1 MGRPMPGRLPDVV
14 RDVGT
19 GARGAGRDARIGLD
33 QPLAVG
39 VEVLRV
45 QPVLLGHRA
54 CELGVELREQRRV
67 VAQLVHVVSEVV
79 ETRGVVEVFVLL
91 QRAFRIGNI
100 GGRSLVYALYHRGHL
115 LQLLADRHGNGPA
128 VVVRGFVLLVKFV
141 ETAADALQVVSRPVF
156 GEEVGENQV
165 VRVSV
170 GHHLAGRGDQVVG
183 DVPQV
188 VCRLDRRHEAVV
200 EENVVE
206 MKACGGNRFRKGR
219 GVGAAGAA
227 VPEPA
232 GELPVGRDVFPMPL
246 FGGRKLLAAA
256 EQRGACTPRRRD
268 PRHAVRA
275 DHHAVPLGGGRL
287 RKLGEELFDY
297 PGLCDVEVFVG
308 V

>member
-67 VAQLVHVVSEVV
+67 VAQLVHVVPEVV

-91 QRAFRIGNI
+91 QRALRICNI
-100 GGRSLVYALYHRGHL
+100 GGRCGVDALHHRGHL
-115 LQLLADRHGNGPA
+115 LQLGADRHGNGSA
-128 VVVRGFVLLVKFV
+128 VVVRGFIGFVKLV
-141 ETAADALQVVSRPVF
+141 ETAADTLQVVSRPVV
-156 GEEVGENQV
+156 GEEVGEDQV
-165 VRVSV
+165 VRIAV
-170 GHHLAGRGDQVVG
+170 GHHLAGRSDQVVG
-183 DVPQV
+183 DVAQV

-200 EENVVE
+200 EEDVAEVE
-206 MKACGGNRFRKGR
+206 TCGGDRFRKGR

-232 GELPVGRDVFPMPL
+232 CELPVGRDVFPVPL
-246 FGGRKLLAAA
+246 LGGRRLLAAA
-256 EQRGACTPRRRD
+256 EQRGA
-268 PRHAVRA
+268 
-275 DHHAVPLGGGRL
+275 
-287 RKLGEELFDY
+287 
-297 PGLCDVEVFVG
+297 
-308 V
+308 